1 MDDNDRHGPIGP
13 GTDEHPAPDETAAQP
28 QRAPET
34 GPTTSTGQTG
44 PTAGEG
50 AAEDTGDAVGND
62 NIREGRVGGLMGGPR
77 QSQGQGQGG

>member
-1 MDDNDRHGPIGP
+1 MDDNDRKGPIGQETVEHPSSDDAAAQGQPAP
-13 GTDEHPAPDETAAQP
+13 GTGPA
-28 QRAPET
+28 
-34 GPTTSTGQTG
+34 TSTSQTG

>member
-1 MDDNDRHGPIGP
+1 MDDTEEREQG
-13 GTDEHPAPDETAAQP
+13 TAASE
-28 QRAPET
+28 RAGSGGST
-34 GPTTSTGQTG
+34 GPPEAPTSPG
-44 PTAGEG
+44 PADEG